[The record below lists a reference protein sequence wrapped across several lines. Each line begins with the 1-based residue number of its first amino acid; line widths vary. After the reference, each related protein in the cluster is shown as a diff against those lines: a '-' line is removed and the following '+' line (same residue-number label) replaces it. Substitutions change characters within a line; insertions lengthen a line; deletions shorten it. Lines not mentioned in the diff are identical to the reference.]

1 MIATIKYWLDR
12 VWRTFGTGVCFA
24 CFFSGG
30 LLESVTIFP
39 ILYAW
44 PGSRRQKCQRVRHVL
59 QQTFRFFVWLMNV
72 FGVIK
77 VKLHNAELLQQ
88 ARGCI
93 VIANHPTLIDVVIL
107 MSLVPRPNG
116 VVKGDLWRNFYLKR
130 VLNAAGFI
138 SNADGETMLKGCEE
152 SLAAGDAIVIFPEGS
167 RSVPGEPL
175 QFKRGVANIAV
186 RTDAPLLTVFIT
198 CEPTTLIK
206 GEAWY
211 EIPPRQSVI
220 DVYVH
225 EWLQPQQL
233 APRYND
239 KPAAARQLTSN
250 LQQYFEK
257 GLENYG

>member
-1 MIATIKYWLDR
+1 MMVKLRYYLDR

-24 CFFSGG
+24 VFFLGG

-44 PGSRRQKCQRVRHVL
+44 PGSRRRKCERVRFVL
-59 QQTFRFFVWLMNV
+59 QQTFRFFVWLMDV

-77 VKLHNAELLQQ
+77 VKLHNAELLKQ

-107 MSLVPRPNG
+107 MSLVPCANG
-116 VVKGDLWRNFYLKR
+116 VVKGELWHNYYLKG
-130 VLNAAGFI
+130 VLKAAGFI
-138 SNADGETMLKGCEE
+138 SNADGEAMLEGCAE

-198 CEPTTLIK
+198 CNPITLIK

-211 EIPPRQSVI
+211 EIPPRQAII

-233 APRYND
+233 APSYHD
-239 KPAAARQLTSN
+239 KPAAARQLTFN
-250 LQQYFEK
+250 LQEYFEK
-257 GLENYG
+257 GLKAYG